1 MGIFLYTIN
10 LPPCPASKKENHKQ
24 FSLQKEH
31 PIKEYPISD
40 HTSVE
45 NLSEQA
51 AGWEH
56 RFIKMD
62 INIQAGL
69 KKITSKCR
77 CVTYGLEER

>member
-51 AGWEH
+51 AG
-56 RFIKMD
+56 
-62 INIQAGL
+62 
-69 KKITSKCR
+69 
-77 CVTYGLEER
+77 